1 VTSSSGGFELRGEN
15 GDEIRLLV
23 HTQLGYSIAVPGRPR
38 IVAPTSE
45 TPSYDVLLQMDDA
58 PIELGFR
65 MDEVPTDGEAA
76 DILPALVTSYA
87 VSRARNPDTLQ
98 PDWLRGRPRANG
110 ADGAMR
116 VTYELRGEDPAA
128 MEFLAIHVKHARKG
142 LHALHMT
149 VRYRRGETSPFAWSN
164 LRAALLFHH
173 SWDPAKPPSMNVWPE
188 RSVFVPRSVRF
199 ELSDGAMRQAEEK
212 AAEVS
217 GLLPGDSERL
227 AGVLIDFTNGMYAP
241 SAPRPDELEG
251 EVARAIVGCLP
262 SKAAEVLLRN
272 FHEVES
278 LHDFRGW
285 LWQQFWAV
293 ANRTELKKS
302 N

>member
-1 VTSSSGGFELRGEN
+1 M
-15 GDEIRLLV
+15 LV
-23 HTQLGYSIAVPGRPR
+23 HTQLGYSISLAGHPR
-38 IVAPTSE
+38 FVAPPSE
-45 TPSYDVLLQMDDA
+45 GPSYDAVIRMDDA

-65 MDEVPTDGEAA
+65 MDEIPTEAEA
-76 DILPALVTSYA
+76 GDMLPALVASYA
-87 VSRARNPDTLQ
+87 MSRARNTDALE
-98 PDWLRGRPRANG
+98 PDWIRGRPRPDG
-110 ADGAMR
+110 CDGAMR

-128 MEFLAIHVKHARKG
+128 MEFLAIMVKHARKG
-142 LHALHMT
+142 MHALHMT

-173 SWDPAKPPSMNVWPE
+173 SWDPTKPPSTKIWPE

-199 ELSDGAMRQAEEK
+199 ELSEGAMRQAEEK
-212 AAEVS
+212 AAKIS

-227 AGVLIDFTNGMYAP
+227 AQVLVDFSNGMYP
-241 SAPRPDELEG
+241 PTYPRHDELEG
-251 EVARAIVGCLP
+251 EVARAIVACVP
-262 SKAAEVLLRN
+262 SRVAEILMRN

-293 ANRTELKKS
+293 ANRAELAKT